1 MIVGVPKEI
10 KEKEFRVGIVPS
22 GVKALVQSG
31 HTVLVEQGAGL
42 GSGIDDAGYRAVGA
56 IITATAAEVWAQA
69 DLVMKVK
76 EPLVPEYP
84 RLRPGLILYTYLHLA
99 PLPELTQ
106 VLLDA
111 QVSGVAYET
120 VQLDNGFLPLLAP
133 MSQVAGRM
141 AIQVGAHFLEKEAGG
156 RGVLLAGVPGVAPG
170 HVTILGSGTVAV
182 NAAQMAVGLGAE
194 VTMLG
199 RNLPK
204 LAELDALFRGR
215 VTTLAINQHTIEEE
229 LTRADLVV
237 GAVLVPG
244 ARAPRLIS
252 REMLSLMQ
260 KGAVIVD
267 VAIDQGGC
275 AETSHPTF
283 HSDPVYEVDGIL
295 HYCVANMP
303 GAVPRTSTFA
313 LTNATLP
320 YALAMANKGFAM
332 AAKEDMAL
340 SRGVTTYKGALTNRL
355 VAEAQ
360 GRDWQPPR
368 L

>member
-1 MIVGVPKEI
+1 MQ
-10 KEKEFRVGIVPS
+10 F
-22 GVKALVQSG
+22 
-31 HTVLVEQGAGL
+31 
-42 GSGIDDAGYRAVGA
+42 
-56 IITATAAEVWAQA
+56 
-69 DLVMKVK
+69 
-76 EPLVPEYP
+76 
-84 RLRPGLILYTYLHLA
+84 
-99 PLPELTQ
+99 
-106 VLLDA
+106 
-111 QVSGVAYET
+111 
-120 VQLDNGFLPLLAP
+120 DNGFLPLLAP

-204 LAELDALFRGR
+204 LTELDAIFRGR

-229 LTRADLVV
+229 LARADLVV

-244 ARAPRLIS
+244 ARAPRLIT
-252 REMLSLMQ
+252 REMLSLMP

-275 AETSHPTF
+275 AETSRPTF
-283 HSDPVYEVDGIL
+283 HSAPVYEVDGIL

-320 YALAMANKGFAM
+320 YALAMANKGFAL

-340 SRGVTTYKGALTNRL
+340 SRGITVHQGTITNRL

-360 GRDWQPPR
+360 GRAWQPPK